1 MWKISSGLLHFCASE
16 SSKNQP
22 PWSRFYRC
30 LWPVHFAFTTF
41 SFFVLFAEGLGCSEL
56 GSMEADPD
64 DCGSFLICNHNEYQK
79 MACRDGTHY
88 DPQVKVCNHPDQVK
102 CEVGGNSVKPIRIR
116 LEK

>member
-1 MWKISSGLLHFCASE
+1 MVKLSVLRAKMKKSDREFSHGVDFTVV
-16 SSKNQP
+16 
-22 PWSRFYRC
+22 SRKS
-30 LWPVHFAFTTF
+30 HFAFTI
-41 SFFVLFAEGLGCSEL
+41 FFYGLFAEGLGCSEL

>member
-16 SSKNQP
+16 SSKYQP
-22 PWSRFYRC
+22 PCSQLYRC
-30 LWPVHFAFTTF
+30 LWQVTF
-41 SFFVLFAEGLGCSEL
+41 CFHNFFFFVLFAEGLGCSEL

>member
-1 MWKISSGLLHFCASE
+1 MSFENVIRFEIYLSLELSMSLKKSWVWNEIYE
-16 SSKNQP
+16 SDLIVC
-22 PWSRFYRC
+22 F
-30 LWPVHFAFTTF
+30 
-41 SFFVLFAEGLGCSEL
+41 LFAEGLGCSEL

>member
-1 MWKISSGLLHFCASE
+1 MVKISVLRAKVKKSNREFSHTVVSGKS
-16 SSKNQP
+16 
-22 PWSRFYRC
+22 
-30 LWPVHFAFTTF
+30 HFALTI
-41 SFFVLFAEGLGCSEL
+41 FFYGLFAEGLGCSEL

>member
-1 MWKISSGLLHFCASE
+1 MWWTAQLKSYLLLAFL
-16 SSKNQP
+16 QP
-22 PWSRFYRC
+22 KFLLSQLF
-30 LWPVHFAFTTF
+30 F
-41 SFFVLFAEGLGCSEL
+41 FFVLFAEGLGCSEL

>member
-1 MWKISSGLLHFCASE
+1 MVNSSIEKLSAFSLFAIE
-16 SSKNQP
+16 IP
-22 PWSRFYRC
+22 P
-30 LWPVHFAFTTF
+30 FTTF
-41 SFFVLFAEGLGCSEL
+41 FFFVLFAEGLGCSEL

>member
-1 MWKISSGLLHFCASE
+1 MNSSIEKLSAFSLFATE
-16 SSKNQP
+16 IP
-22 PWSRFYRC
+22 P
-30 LWPVHFAFTTF
+30 FTTF
-41 SFFVLFAEGLGCSEL
+41 FFFVLFAEGLGCSEL